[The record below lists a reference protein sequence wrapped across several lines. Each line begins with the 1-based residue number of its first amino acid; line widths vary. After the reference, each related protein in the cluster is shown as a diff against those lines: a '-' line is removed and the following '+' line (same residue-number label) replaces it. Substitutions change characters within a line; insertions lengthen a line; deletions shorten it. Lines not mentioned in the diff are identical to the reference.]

1 MKELLVSMDSY
12 YSTTRLLSRREP
24 EIVNEPEDGVE
35 EDFTPSRKTNVGE
48 GFQPSR
54 RNVGASFSSPEK

>member
-1 MKELLVSMDSY
+1 M
-12 YSTTRLLSRREP
+12 
-24 EIVNEPEDGVE
+24 EPEDGVGE
-35 EDFTPSRKTNVGE
+35 GFTPSRKTNVGE